1 MVCNNI
7 TVKVRETKKKSN
19 KKKPSKNGFSEQAV
33 LTDEGALVWTSL
45 DQEKSPKVSPTFR

>member
-7 TVKVRETKKKSN
+7 TVKVRETKKKQE
-19 KKKPSKNGFSEQAV
+19 KPSKNGFSEQAV
-33 LTDEGALVWTSL
+33 LTDEGVLVWTSL